1 MVQLSCKS
9 AQDGSNYLQQ
19 VRTCIVPNLRAIR
32 CRKVIRLAPKHWQH
46 HLQACRQQPY
56 RSQRSDQAAYK
67 LQRQFRADSEMKSCC
82 RDARANVNMSYV
94 KPKPTAMQW
103 KQVPQKRCGIAMQPV
118 AALLGAPPSAGGPP
132 AGLAALLPMASGSN
146 DGGCS
151 VWVCATELYVTYAKI
166 APNHG
171 GVCASTL

>member
-1 MVQLSCKS
+1 
-9 AQDGSNYLQQ
+9 
-19 VRTCIVPNLRAIR
+19 
-32 CRKVIRLAPKHWQH
+32 
-46 HLQACRQQPY
+46 
-56 RSQRSDQAAYK
+56 
-67 LQRQFRADSEMKSCC
+67 
-82 RDARANVNMSYV
+82 
-94 KPKPTAMQW
+94 
-103 KQVPQKRCGIAMQPV
+103 MQPV

-151 VWVCATELYVTYAKI
+151 AWVCATELYVTYCSYSTYAKI

>member
-9 AQDGSNYLQQ
+9 AQDGSNYLRQ
-19 VRTCIVPNLRAIR
+19 VRTCIVPHLRAIR

-56 RSQRSDQAAYK
+56 RSQRSYQAAYK
-67 LQRQFRADSEMKSCC
+67 LQKQFRADSEMKSCC
-82 RDARANVNMSYV
+82 RDVRASVNMSYV

-103 KQVPQKRCGIAMQPV
+103 KQVPQNRCGIAMQPV

-132 AGLAALLPMASGSN
+132 AGLAALLPMASGCNNS
-146 DGGCS
+146 GCS
-151 VWVCATELYVTYAKI
+151 A
-166 APNHG
+166 
-171 GVCASTL
+171 